1 MKKEEK
7 TEGQSVK
14 TEMAALKEIKR
25 LINGRQL
32 FKTVRL
38 CRLSEISSSAG
49 KKSAAAS
56 NERAGSR
63 VRMECEVHR
72 CQRQKGKKL

>member
-14 TEMAALKEIKR
+14 TEIAALKEIKR
-25 LINGRQL
+25 LINGRRL

-56 NERAGSR
+56 N
-63 VRMECEVHR
+63 
-72 CQRQKGKKL
+72 